1 MSSKKNK
8 AEYIPQ
14 NLGFELIDTHTHLSD
29 DAYPDGGEE
38 AVRKALSAGVSMM
51 ILPGTRLGDLQGM
64 KELAAKFPEN
74 IRMFAG
80 LHPTE
85 LTDNP
90 DEALATVRREL
101 LTPGHCYVGVGEIG
115 IDLYEEGAD
124 LDKQQRAFEQ
134 QCLMA
139 LEFDLPINIHCR
151 DGLDQT
157 LEVLKGLPRVPEG
170 AFHCFGGSAEDVEK
184 IRAVADFHF
193 GINGIVTFKNS
204 GLRETLPAIGLDRI
218 VLETDA
224 PYLAPAPY
232 RGRLNDSSYL
242 PLIVTSIAD
251 TLGVSVEEAA
261 RTTTATARRLYNL
274 N

>member
-1 MSSKKNK
+1 MSSKKSK
-8 AEYIPQ
+8 AEYVPV
-14 NLGFELIDTHTHLSD
+14 NLGYELIDTHTHLSD
-29 DAYPDGGEE
+29 DAYPDGGAE
-38 AVRKALSAGVSMM
+38 AVRRSLSAGVTMM
-51 ILPGTRLGDLQGM
+51 ILPGTRLGDLQAM
-64 KELAAKFPEN
+64 KELAAQFPDN

-85 LTDNP
+85 LTSDP
-90 DEALATVRREL
+90 DAAIAVVRREL
-101 LTPGHCYVGVGEIG
+101 LTPGNCYVGVGEIG
-115 IDLYEEGAD
+115 IDLYEEGSD
-124 LDKQQRAFEQ
+124 LDAQQRAFEQ

-139 LEFDLPINIHCR
+139 LEFGLPINIHCR
-151 DGLDQT
+151 DGLDAT
-157 LEVLKGLPRVPEG
+157 LEVLKGLPKVPAG
-170 AFHCFGGSAEDVEK
+170 AFHCFGGSAADVEK
-184 IRAVADFHF
+184 IRTVGDFHF

-204 GLRETLPAIGLDRI
+204 GLRETLPAIGLNRI

-242 PLIVTSIAD
+242 PLIVTAVAD

-261 RTTTATARRLYNL
+261 RTTTATARALYNL